1 MSSPAIQIDV
11 VSIFPELF
19 AQPFATGILGRAR
32 EAGLVRLA
40 SHDLR
45 DWTGDRHRTVDDAP
59 YGGGAG
65 MVMRPEPWFAAV
77 EALRETPP
85 PGRAVLLTPQGR
97 PLSQALVR
105 ELTAE
110 QRLVLLAARYE
121 GIDER
126 VRAHLADDEISI
138 GDYVL
143 SGGEIPA
150 MVLVD
155 AVVRLLPGALGSA
168 ASLEEESHQGGLLE
182 YPHYTRPVDFRGW
195 TAPDVLLS
203 GHHAQITAWRRA
215 ERLRRTAQRRPD
227 LLAAA
232 DLTPEERRQWL
243 PEAEK

>member
-105 ELTAE
+105 ELAAAP
-110 QRLVLLAARYE
+110 RLVLLAARYE

-126 VRAHLADDEISI
+126 ARAHLADDEISI

-195 TAPDVLLS
+195 TVPDVLLS
-203 GHHAQITAWRRA
+203 GHHAQIAAWRRA